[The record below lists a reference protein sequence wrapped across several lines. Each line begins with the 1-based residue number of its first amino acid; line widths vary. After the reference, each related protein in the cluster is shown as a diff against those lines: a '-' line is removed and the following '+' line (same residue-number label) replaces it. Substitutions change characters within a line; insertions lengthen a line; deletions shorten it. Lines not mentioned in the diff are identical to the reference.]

1 MSENIGWL
9 QAAMS
14 MYLTG
19 RLAQFRAELE
29 EGAGQPICAL
39 KTDVAL
45 LLSDLCRFLGLDEE
59 QHNFVLGEGGVR
71 HVTQVLDT
79 RILVQMGLTPAR
91 DEPVETIEFVTLSFV
106 ETGCQ

>member
-9 QAAMS
+9 HAAMS
-14 MYLTG
+14 TYLTG

-39 KTDVAL
+39 KTDAAL

-71 HVTQVLDT
+71 HVMQVLEM
-79 RILVQMGLTPAR
+79 RVSVR
-91 DEPVETIEFVTLSFV
+91 
-106 ETGCQ
+106 TGSQLRPMSPPRG